1 MISSR
6 MADAIAEY
14 QTSVDQAALYRM
26 TGDLNPL
33 HISPDFAAMGG
44 FETPILHG
52 LCSFGI
58 AVRQIMEK
66 FADNDPSRVTA
77 LKVRMSKPVLPGQRL
92 RTDMWLEGDKV
103 LFDTTVVE
111 TGDKCLSGG
120 WVQITRPA
128 SKL

>member
-1 MISSR
+1 M
-6 MADAIAEY
+6 D
-14 QTSVDQAALYRM
+14 
-26 TGDLNPL
+26 
-33 HISPDFAAMGG
+33 
-44 FETPILHG
+44 
-52 LCSFGI
+52 
-58 AVRQIMEK
+58 K

-111 TGDKCLSGG
+111 TGAKCLSGG
-120 WVQITRPA
+120 WVQITMPS